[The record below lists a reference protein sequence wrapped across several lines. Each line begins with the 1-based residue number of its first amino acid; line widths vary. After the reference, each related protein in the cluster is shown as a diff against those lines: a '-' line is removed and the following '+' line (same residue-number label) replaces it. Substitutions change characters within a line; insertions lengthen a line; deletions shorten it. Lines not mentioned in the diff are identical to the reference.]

1 MGTAANGCTAVAKAS
16 LKTWALPQPSLNV
29 SPSNEACLNQ
39 VFTLQGYGA
48 AYYGWAGPYNFNNY
62 GETFSFKASSLA
74 YSGIYTLT
82 GVDEHNC
89 HSQITTTITI
99 DELPAG
105 SLMGGILDQ
114 CAPFCSEYRF
124 VPFTTSASITSV
136 IWMVNN
142 TPAGERQFKYCF
154 NTPGVYIM
162 SGMLSD
168 IKGCSNTTTMAVI
181 ARDRPVGD
189 FSFSP
194 LNPVENED
202 EVLFEANNGAA
213 SGDKKISKWTWELD
227 IESLRNKVQSS
238 KSFNYI
244 FKEAGMYPVVLTVEN
259 IYGCKDTVIK
269 TIRVEEDFSAFVPS
283 ATIFLCLC

>member
-1 MGTAANGCTAVAKAS
+1 
-16 LKTWALPQPSLNV
+16 
-29 SPSNEACLNQ
+29 
-39 VFTLQGYGA
+39 
-48 AYYGWAGPYNFNNY
+48 
-62 GETFSFKASSLA
+62 
-74 YSGIYTLT
+74 
-82 GVDEHNC
+82 
-89 HSQITTTITI
+89 
-99 DELPAG
+99 
-105 SLMGGILDQ
+105 
-114 CAPFCSEYRF
+114 
-124 VPFTTSASITSV
+124 
-136 IWMVNN
+136 MVNN

-283 ATIFLCLC
+283 AFSPNGDNRNDIFMPVLRAVRDMRFEIFDRWGERVYETTTPGTGWDGTFRGQDCKQDVYIWKLRIKSNNTTLNSREKNMTGKVELIR